1 MKKII
6 YILLGLALAAV
17 VAIAALVSLIDPNQF
32 KPQLVEQ
39 VRKSTGRELV
49 MEGDIGWR
57 FWPSLG
63 LSLEQV
69 ALRNPAGF
77 AEPDLV
83 RFTRGEASVGLLP
96 LLSHKLEIGKVTL
109 SGAHLFIQTK
119 ADGSSNL
126 SDLLKASAEPKGEA
140 TTSEPVATTPPPAS
154 DKQPW
159 QISLQGVEL
168 QQASALL
175 QDDRSGTVSRLEQ
188 LDLNLGQLAVDQWV
202 PVTLAAKGAQ
212 GELAFDL
219 KGSAQLKLAPDASR
233 SELKDVALAGS
244 LSEPTQR
251 LDAFSLKADRLALGE
266 WSSLTL
272 SLQGAQGAAD
282 KPTLAGTLEGT
293 LKARLDENRQLLEV
307 SDAVLAAKLG
317 GDALPRPQM
326 QVKLAGFARAE
337 LGKQNVTLSN
347 LVMGVDDALL
357 SGNGSVQLGAVPR
370 VEFDL
375 KGEKLDVDGWLGQ
388 SAKAAPAAP
397 AAASSGAA
405 APAGTTAQAA
415 APAAKALSTA
425 EPDLT
430 ALKAVDLAGRLQ
442 LGSLRLKGLD
452 LSAVDLQLALAGGQL
467 TLKQFSAGVAGGQ
480 VTASGVLDARQ
491 QPARYQ
497 VHKRVQ
503 GVDVR
508 PLLQTLAQTDLLEGK
523 GDLEVEVQGA
533 GLSELALRSRM
544 QGKVNLKLS
553 DGALH
558 GINLAEMIREA
569 RATLTGKGAD
579 QVKEARKT
587 DFSALTAS
595 FRIADGVARSD
606 DIQLF
611 APALRVKGQGQ
622 TALVPET
629 LDFLFLTSVVESSKG
644 QGGKSVDELKD
655 ITIPVRIGGHWQ
667 APSYRLDVKELL
679 SNNKLLEEKARK
691 EAERGLKKL
700 LGDKADNEGGEGG
713 GRPVAQ
719 GLVQVVT
726 AFRVIAM
733 QSPPRAGSV
742 HCGSL
747 PGKVFKR
754 DAAGVG
760 SKREGC
766 LGRTKM
772 VSLWFYQGADE

>member
-49 MEGDIGWR
+49 IQGDIGWR

-140 TTSEPVATTPPPAS
+140 ASEPAATTPPPAS

-175 QDDRSGTVSRLEQ
+175 QDDRNGTVSRLEQ

-219 KGSAQLKLAPDASR
+219 KGSTQLKLASDASR

-251 LDAFSLKADRLALGE
+251 LDAFSLKADRLALGQ
-266 WSSLTL
+266 WSNLTL

-293 LKARLDENRQLLEV
+293 LKARLDENRQLLEL
-307 SDAVLAAKLG
+307 SDAVLAAKLS

-337 LGKQNVTLSN
+337 LGKQVVTLSN

-370 VEFDL
+370 VGFDL
-375 KGEKLDVDGWLGQ
+375 KGEKLDLDGWLGQ
-388 SAKAAPAAP
+388 PAKAAPVAAT
-397 AAASSGAA
+397 SGAA
-405 APAGTTAQAA
+405 APAGAPAQTA
-415 APAAKALSTA
+415 APAAQALSTA

-430 ALKAVDLAGRLQ
+430 ALKSVDLAGRLQ

-491 QPARYQ
+491 QPALYQ

-523 GDLEVEVQGA
+523 GELEVEAQGS
-533 GLSELALRSRM
+533 GLSEQALRSRM
-544 QGKVNLKLS
+544 QGKVNLRLS

-558 GINLAEMIREA
+558 GINLAQMIREA

-579 QVKEARKT
+579 QVKEVRKT
-587 DFSALTAS
+587 DFSTLTAS
-595 FRIADGVARSD
+595 FQIADGVAQSD

-667 APSYRLDVKELL
+667 APSYKLDVKALL

-700 LGDKADNEGGEGG
+700 LGDKADNEGVKG
-713 GRPVAQ
+713 VADQ
-719 GLVQVVT
+719 LLKGL
-726 AFRVIAM
+726 
-733 QSPPRAGSV
+733 
-742 HCGSL
+742 
-747 PGKVFKR
+747 FK
-754 DAAGVG
+754 
-760 SKREGC
+760 
-766 LGRTKM
+766 
-772 VSLWFYQGADE
+772 

>member
-1 MKKII
+1 M
-6 YILLGLALAAV
+6 LGLALAAV

-32 KPQLVEQ
+32 KPQLAEQ

-49 MEGDIGWR
+49 IQGDIGWR

-63 LSLEQV
+63 LSLEKV

-109 SGAHLFIQTK
+109 SGAHLFIQTR

-126 SDLLKASAEPKGEA
+126 RDLLKASAEPKGEA
-140 TTSEPVATTPPPAS
+140 ASKPVATTPPAAS

-159 QISLQGVEL
+159 QISLQGIALVD
-168 QQASALL
+168 ASALVR
-175 QDDRSGTVSRLEQ
+175 DDLSGTVSRLDR
-188 LDLNLGQLAVDQWV
+188 LDLDLGQLTPGEWV

-219 KGSAQLKLAPDASR
+219 KGQAQLKPAREAMK
-233 SELKDVALAGS
+233 SELKDLNLSGS
-244 LSEPTQR
+244 LNQPAQR
-251 LDAFSLKADRLALGE
+251 LDAFTLKADRLALGE
-266 WSSLTL
+266 WSSLSL
-272 SLQGAQGAAD
+272 SLSGAQGAAD
-282 KPTLAGTLEGT
+282 KPSLVGTLEGT
-293 LKARLDENRQLLEV
+293 LKARLDENRQLLEL
-307 SDAVLAAKLG
+307 SDAVLAAKLS

-337 LGKQNVTLSN
+337 LDKQSVTLSN
-347 LVMGVDDALL
+347 LVMGADDTLL
-357 SGNGSVQLGAVPR
+357 SGSGAVRLGAVPK
-370 VEFDL
+370 VDFDL
-375 KGEKLDVDGWLGQ
+375 KGDKLDLDAWLGQ
-388 SAKAAPAAP
+388 SAKAAPVAAT
-397 AAASSGAA
+397 SGAA
-405 APAGTTAQAA
+405 APAGAPAQTA
-415 APAAKALSTA
+415 APAAQALSTV

-430 ALKAVDLAGRLQ
+430 ALKSVDLAGRLQ
-442 LGSLRLKGLD
+442 LGSLRVKGLD

-467 TLKQFSAGVAGGQ
+467 TLKQFSAGVAGGK
-480 VTASGVLDARQ
+480 VTASGLLDARQ

-523 GDLEVEVQGA
+523 GDLEVEAQGS
-533 GLSELALRSRM
+533 GLSEQALRSRM

-569 RATLTGKGAD
+569 RAILTGKGAD
-579 QVKEARKT
+579 QVKEVRKT

-595 FRIADGVARSD
+595 FQIANGIARSD

-644 QGGKSVDELKD
+644 QGGKTVDELKD

-667 APSYRLDVKELL
+667 APSYKLDVKELL
-679 SNNKLLEEKARK
+679 SNNKVLEEKARK

-700 LGDKADNEGGEGG
+700 LGDKADNEGVKG
-713 GRPVAQ
+713 VADQ
-719 GLVQVVT
+719 LLKGL
-726 AFRVIAM
+726 
-733 QSPPRAGSV
+733 
-742 HCGSL
+742 
-747 PGKVFKR
+747 FK
-754 DAAGVG
+754 
-760 SKREGC
+760 
-766 LGRTKM
+766 
-772 VSLWFYQGADE
+772 

>member
-49 MEGDIGWR
+49 MEGAIGWR

-126 SDLLKASAEPKGEA
+126 SDLLKASAEPKGEV
-140 TTSEPVATTPPPAS
+140 TTSEPAVTTPPPAS

-175 QDDRSGTVSRLEQ
+175 QDDRNGTVSRLEQ

-251 LDAFSLKADRLALGE
+251 LDAFSLKADRLALGQ

-293 LKARLDENRQLLEV
+293 LKARLDENRQLLEI
-307 SDAVLAAKLG
+307 SDAVLAAKLS

-337 LGKQNVTLSN
+337 LGKQVVTLSN

-370 VEFDL
+370 VAFDL
-375 KGEKLDVDGWLGQ
+375 KGEKLDLDSWLGQ
-388 SAKAAPAAP
+388 SKAAPVTAT
-397 AAASSGAA
+397 SGAA
-405 APAGTTAQAA
+405 TPAGTKAQTA

-523 GDLEVEVQGA
+523 GDLEVEAQGS
-533 GLSELALRSRM
+533 GLSEQALRSRM
-544 QGKVNLKLS
+544 QGKVSLRLS

-569 RATLTGKGAD
+569 RATLTGKGVD
-579 QVKEARKT
+579 QVKEVRKT

-622 TALVPET
+622 TALMPET

-655 ITIPVRIGGHWQ
+655 ITIPVRIGGYWQ

-700 LGDKADNEGGEGG
+700 LGDKADNEGVKG
-713 GRPVAQ
+713 VADQ
-719 GLVQVVT
+719 LLKGL
-726 AFRVIAM
+726 
-733 QSPPRAGSV
+733 
-742 HCGSL
+742 
-747 PGKVFKR
+747 FK
-754 DAAGVG
+754 
-760 SKREGC
+760 
-766 LGRTKM
+766 
-772 VSLWFYQGADE
+772 

>member
-49 MEGDIGWR
+49 IQGDIDWR

-63 LSLEQV
+63 LSLEKV

-83 RFTRGEASVGLLP
+83 RFEQGEASVGLLP
-96 LLSHKLEIGKVTL
+96 LLSHRLEIGKVTL
-109 SGAHLFIQTK
+109 SGAHLFIQTR

-126 SDLLKASAEPKGEA
+126 SDLLKASADPKGEA
-140 TTSEPVATTPPPAS
+140 TTEPAATTPPPAS

-159 QISLQGVEL
+159 QISLQGIALVD
-168 QQASALL
+168 ASALVR
-175 QDDRSGTVSRLEQ
+175 DDRSGIVSRLDR
-188 LDLNLGQLAVDQWV
+188 LDLDLGQLTPGEWV
-202 PVTLAAKGAQ
+202 PVTLATKGAQ

-219 KGSAQLKLAPDASR
+219 KGSAQLKLASDASR

-266 WSSLTL
+266 WSSLSL
-272 SLQGAQGAAD
+272 SLSGAQGAAD

-293 LKARLDENRQLLEV
+293 LKARLDENRQLLEI
-307 SDAVLAAKLG
+307 SDAVLAAKLS

-326 QVKLAGFARAE
+326 QLKLAGFARAE
-337 LGKQNVTLSN
+337 LDKQSVALSN
-347 LVMGVDDALL
+347 LVLGADDALL
-357 SGNGSVQLGAVPR
+357 SGSGAVRLGAVPK
-370 VEFDL
+370 VDFDL
-375 KGEKLDVDGWLGQ
+375 KGDKLDLDGWLGQ
-388 SAKAAPAAP
+388 PAKAAPVAAT
-397 AAASSGAA
+397 SGAA
-405 APAGTTAQAA
+405 APGGTTAQAA
-415 APAAKALSTA
+415 APAAQALFTV

-430 ALKAVDLAGRLQ
+430 ALKSVDLAGRLQ
-442 LGSLRLKGLD
+442 LGSLRVKGLD

-467 TLKQFSAGVAGGQ
+467 TLKQFSAGVAGGK
-480 VTASGVLDARQ
+480 VTASGLLDARQ

-523 GDLEVEVQGA
+523 GDLEVQVQGS
-533 GLSELALRSRM
+533 GLSEQALRSRM
-544 QGKVNLKLS
+544 QGQVKLKLS

-579 QVKEARKT
+579 QVKEVRKT

-595 FRIADGVARSD
+595 FQIANGIARSD

-644 QGGKSVDELKD
+644 QGGKTVDELKD

-667 APSYRLDVKELL
+667 APSYKLDVKELL
-679 SNNKLLEEKARK
+679 SNNKVLEEKARK

-700 LGDKADNEGGEGG
+700 LGDKADNEGVKG
-713 GRPVAQ
+713 VADQ
-719 GLVQVVT
+719 LLKGL
-726 AFRVIAM
+726 
-733 QSPPRAGSV
+733 
-742 HCGSL
+742 
-747 PGKVFKR
+747 FK
-754 DAAGVG
+754 
-760 SKREGC
+760 
-766 LGRTKM
+766 
-772 VSLWFYQGADE
+772 

>member
-49 MEGDIGWR
+49 MEGAIGWR

-140 TTSEPVATTPPPAS
+140 TTSEPAATTPPPAS

-159 QISLQGVEL
+159 QISLQGVAL

-251 LDAFSLKADRLALGE
+251 LDAFSLKADRLALGQ

-293 LKARLDENRQLLEV
+293 LKARLDENRQLLEI
-307 SDAVLAAKLG
+307 SDAVLAAKLS

-337 LGKQNVTLSN
+337 LGKQAVTLSN

-357 SGNGSVQLGAVPR
+357 SGNGSVQLGAVPK

-375 KGEKLDVDGWLGQ
+375 
-388 SAKAAPAAP
+388 
-397 AAASSGAA
+397 
-405 APAGTTAQAA
+405 

-491 QPARYQ
+491 LPARYQ

-523 GDLEVEVQGA
+523 GDLEVEAQGS
-533 GLSELALRSRM
+533 GLSEQALRSRM
-544 QGKVNLKLS
+544 QGKVSLRLS

-579 QVKEARKT
+579 QVKEVRKT

-644 QGGKSVDELKD
+644 QGGKTVDELKD

-679 SNNKLLEEKARK
+679 SNNKLLEDKARK

-700 LGDKADNEGGEGG
+700 LGDKADNEGVKG
-713 GRPVAQ
+713 VADQ
-719 GLVQVVT
+719 LLKGL
-726 AFRVIAM
+726 
-733 QSPPRAGSV
+733 
-742 HCGSL
+742 
-747 PGKVFKR
+747 FK
-754 DAAGVG
+754 
-760 SKREGC
+760 
-766 LGRTKM
+766 
-772 VSLWFYQGADE
+772 

>member
-49 MEGDIGWR
+49 IQGDIGWR

-126 SDLLKASAEPKGEA
+126 RDLLKASAEPKGEVA
-140 TTSEPVATTPPPAS
+140 TSEPAATTPPPAS

-251 LDAFSLKADRLALGE
+251 LDAFSLKADRLALGQ

-272 SLQGAQGAAD
+272 SLQGAAE
-282 KPTLAGTLEGT
+282 KPALAGTLEGT
-293 LKARLDENRQLLEV
+293 LKARLDDNRQLLEI
-307 SDAVLAAKLG
+307 SDAVLAAKLS

-337 LGKQNVTLSN
+337 LGKQAVTLSN
-347 LVMGVDDALL
+347 LVMGVDEALL

-370 VEFDL
+370 VAFDL
-375 KGEKLDVDGWLGQ
+375 KGEKLDLDSWLGQ
-388 SAKAAPAAP
+388 PKAAPVAAT
-397 AAASSGAA
+397 SGAA
-405 APAGTTAQAA
+405 APAGTKAQTA
-415 APAAKALSTA
+415 APAAKALSTQ

-523 GDLEVEVQGA
+523 GDLEVEAQGS
-533 GLSELALRSRM
+533 GLSEQALRSRM
-544 QGKVNLKLS
+544 QGKVSLRLS

-579 QVKEARKT
+579 QVKEVRKT

-700 LGDKADNEGGEGG
+700 LGDKADNEGVKG
-713 GRPVAQ
+713 VADQ
-719 GLVQVVT
+719 LLKGL
-726 AFRVIAM
+726 
-733 QSPPRAGSV
+733 
-742 HCGSL
+742 
-747 PGKVFKR
+747 FK
-754 DAAGVG
+754 
-760 SKREGC
+760 
-766 LGRTKM
+766 
-772 VSLWFYQGADE
+772 

>member
-1 MKKII
+1 M
-6 YILLGLALAAV
+6 LGLALAAV

-49 MEGDIGWR
+49 MEGAIGWR

-140 TTSEPVATTPPPAS
+140 TTSEPAATTPPPAS

-175 QDDRSGTVSRLEQ
+175 QDDRNGTVSRLEQ

-251 LDAFSLKADRLALGE
+251 LDAFSLKADRLALGQ

-293 LKARLDENRQLLEV
+293 LKVRLDENRQLLEI
-307 SDAVLAAKLG
+307 SDAVLAAKLS

-326 QVKLAGFARAE
+326 QVKLAGFARVE
-337 LGKQNVTLSN
+337 LGKQAVTLSN

-357 SGNGSVQLGAVPR
+357 SGSGSVQLGAVPR
-370 VEFDL
+370 VAFDL
-375 KGEKLDVDGWLGQ
+375 KGEKLDLDGWLGQ
-388 SAKAAPAAP
+388 PAKTAP
-397 AAASSGAA
+397 AAATSGAA
-405 APAGTTAQAA
+405 APAGAPAQTA
-415 APAAKALSTA
+415 APAAKALSTQ
-425 EPDLT
+425 EPDLA

-491 QPARYQ
+491 QPTRYQ

-523 GDLEVEVQGA
+523 GDLEVEAQGS
-533 GLSELALRSRM
+533 GLSEQALRSRM
-544 QGKVNLKLS
+544 QGKVSLRLS

-579 QVKEARKT
+579 QVKEVRKT

-611 APALRVKGQGQ
+611 APALRVQGQGQ

-700 LGDKADNEGGEGG
+700 LGDKADNEGVKG
-713 GRPVAQ
+713 VADQ
-719 GLVQVVT
+719 LLKGL
-726 AFRVIAM
+726 
-733 QSPPRAGSV
+733 
-742 HCGSL
+742 
-747 PGKVFKR
+747 FK
-754 DAAGVG
+754 
-760 SKREGC
+760 
-766 LGRTKM
+766 
-772 VSLWFYQGADE
+772 

>member
-49 MEGDIGWR
+49 IQGDIGWR

-126 SDLLKASAEPKGEA
+126 SDLLKAPAEPKGEA
-140 TTSEPVATTPPPAS
+140 ATTEPAATTPPPAS

-175 QDDRSGTVSRLEQ
+175 QDDRNGTVSRLEQ
-188 LDLNLGQLAVDQWV
+188 LDLNLGQLAVAQWV

-251 LDAFSLKADRLALGE
+251 LDAFSLKADRLALGQ

-272 SLQGAQGAAD
+272 SLQGAQGASD

-293 LKARLDENRQLLEV
+293 LKARLDENRQLLEI
-307 SDAVLAAKLG
+307 SDAVLAAKLS

-337 LGKQNVTLSN
+337 LGKQAVTLSN

-370 VEFDL
+370 VGFDL
-375 KGEKLDVDGWLGQ
+375 KGEKLDLDGWLGQ
-388 SAKAAPAAP
+388 PAKAAPATATSGAGALAQTTVP
-397 AAASSGAA
+397 AA
-405 APAGTTAQAA
+405 Q
-415 APAAKALSTA
+415 ALSMA

-430 ALKAVDLAGRLQ
+430 ALKSVDLAGRLQ

-523 GDLEVEVQGA
+523 GDLEVEAQGS
-533 GLSELALRSRM
+533 GLSEQALRSRM
-544 QGKVNLKLS
+544 QGKVNLRLS

-558 GINLAEMIREA
+558 GINLAQMIREA

-579 QVKEARKT
+579 QVKEVRKT

-595 FRIADGVARSD
+595 FQIADGVARSD

-667 APSYRLDVKELL
+667 APSYKLDVKELL
-679 SNNKLLEEKARK
+679 SNNKVLEEKARK

-700 LGDKADNEGGEGG
+700 LGDKADNEGVKG
-713 GRPVAQ
+713 VADQ
-719 GLVQVVT
+719 LLKGL
-726 AFRVIAM
+726 
-733 QSPPRAGSV
+733 
-742 HCGSL
+742 
-747 PGKVFKR
+747 FK
-754 DAAGVG
+754 
-760 SKREGC
+760 
-766 LGRTKM
+766 
-772 VSLWFYQGADE
+772 

>member
-49 MEGDIGWR
+49 IQGDIGWR

-83 RFTRGEASVGLLP
+83 RFTRGEASVGLLS
-96 LLSHKLEIGKVTL
+96 LLSHRLEIGKVTL
-109 SGAHLFIQTK
+109 SGAHLFIQTR

-126 SDLLKASAEPKGEA
+126 RDLIQASADPKGEA
-140 TTSEPVATTPPPAS
+140 TTSEPAATTPPVAS

-159 QISLQGVEL
+159 QISLQGIALVD
-168 QQASALL
+168 ASALVR
-175 QDDRSGTVSRLEQ
+175 DDRSGTVSRLDR
-188 LDLNLGQLAVDQWV
+188 LDLDLGQLTPGEWV

-212 GELAFDL
+212 GDLAFDL
-219 KGSAQLKLAPDASR
+219 KGSAQLKLAREAMK
-233 SELKDVALAGS
+233 SELKDLHLSGS
-244 LSEPTQR
+244 LNQPTQR
-251 LDAFSLKADRLALGE
+251 LDAFSLKADRLALGQ

-293 LKARLDENRQLLEV
+293 LKARLDENRQLLEI
-307 SDAVLAAKLG
+307 SDAVLAAKLS

-326 QVKLAGFARAE
+326 QLKLAGFARAE
-337 LGKQNVTLSN
+337 LYKQAVTLSN

-357 SGNGSVQLGAVPR
+357 SGSGAVRLGAVPK
-370 VEFDL
+370 VDFDL
-375 KGEKLDVDGWLGQ
+375 KGDKLDLDSWLGQ
-388 SAKAAPAAP
+388 PARTAS
-397 AAASSGAA
+397 AAATSGAA
-405 APAGTTAQAA
+405 APAG
-415 APAAKALSTA
+415 APAQTAAQALSTA

-430 ALKAVDLAGRLQ
+430 ALKSVDLAGRLQ

-467 TLKQFSAGVAGGQ
+467 TLKQFSAGVAGGK
-480 VTASGVLDARQ
+480 VTASGLLDARQ

-523 GDLEVEVQGA
+523 GDLEVEVQGS
-533 GLSELALRSRM
+533 GLSEQALRSRM

-579 QVKEARKT
+579 QVKEVRKT

-595 FRIADGVARSD
+595 FQIANGIARSD

-644 QGGKSVDELKD
+644 QGGKTVDELKD

-667 APSYRLDVKELL
+667 APSYKLDVKELL
-679 SNNKLLEEKARK
+679 SNNKVLEEKARK

-700 LGDKADNEGGEGG
+700 LGDKADNEGVKG
-713 GRPVAQ
+713 VADQ
-719 GLVQVVT
+719 LLKGL
-726 AFRVIAM
+726 
-733 QSPPRAGSV
+733 
-742 HCGSL
+742 
-747 PGKVFKR
+747 FK
-754 DAAGVG
+754 
-760 SKREGC
+760 
-766 LGRTKM
+766 
-772 VSLWFYQGADE
+772 

>member
-17 VAIAALVSLIDPNQF
+17 VAITALVSLIDPNQF

-49 MEGDIGWR
+49 IQGDIGWR

-109 SGAHLFIQTK
+109 SGAHLFIQTR

-140 TTSEPVATTPPPAS
+140 TTSEPAATTPPAAS
-154 DKQPW
+154 DERPW

-168 QQASALL
+168 QQASALV
-175 QDDRSGTVSRLEQ
+175 QDDRNGTASRLEQ

-219 KGSAQLKLAPDASR
+219 KGSAQLKLAREAMK
-233 SELKDVALAGS
+233 SELKDLNLSGS
-244 LSEPTQR
+244 LNQPAQR
-251 LDAFSLKADRLALGE
+251 LDAFTLKADRLALGE
-266 WSSLTL
+266 WSSLSL
-272 SLQGAQGAAD
+272 SLSGAQGAAD

-293 LKARLDENRQLLEV
+293 LKARLDENRQLLEI
-307 SDAVLAAKLG
+307 SDAVLAAKLS

-337 LGKQNVTLSN
+337 LDKQAVTLSN

-357 SGNGSVQLGAVPR
+357 SGSGAVRLGAVPK
-370 VEFDL
+370 VDFDL
-375 KGEKLDVDGWLGQ
+375 KGEKLDLDGWLGQ
-388 SAKAAPAAP
+388 PAKAAPVAAT
-397 AAASSGAA
+397 SGAA
-405 APAGTTAQAA
+405 APAGAKDQAA
-415 APAAKALSTA
+415 APANRALSTA

-430 ALKAVDLAGRLQ
+430 ALKAVELAGRLQ

-523 GDLEVEVQGA
+523 GDLEVEAQGS
-533 GLSELALRSRM
+533 GLSEQALRSRM

-579 QVKEARKT
+579 QVKEVRKT

-595 FRIADGVARSD
+595 FQIANGIARSN

-644 QGGKSVDELKD
+644 QGGKTVDELKD

-667 APSYRLDVKELL
+667 APSYKLDVKALL
-679 SNNKLLEEKARK
+679 SNNKVLEEKARK

-700 LGDKADNEGGEGG
+700 LGDKADNEGVKG
-713 GRPVAQ
+713 VADQ
-719 GLVQVVT
+719 LLKGL
-726 AFRVIAM
+726 
-733 QSPPRAGSV
+733 
-742 HCGSL
+742 
-747 PGKVFKR
+747 FK
-754 DAAGVG
+754 
-760 SKREGC
+760 
-766 LGRTKM
+766 
-772 VSLWFYQGADE
+772 

>member
-49 MEGDIGWR
+49 IQGDIGWR

-63 LSLEQV
+63 LSLEKV

-83 RFTRGEASVGLLP
+83 RFEQGEASVGLLP
-96 LLSHKLEIGKVTL
+96 LLSHRLEIGKVTL
-109 SGAHLFIQTK
+109 SGAHLFIQTR

-126 SDLLKASAEPKGEA
+126 RDLLQASADPKGEA
-140 TTSEPVATTPPPAS
+140 TSEPAATTPPAAS

-159 QISLQGVEL
+159 QISLQGIALVD
-168 QQASALL
+168 ASALVR
-175 QDDRSGTVSRLEQ
+175 DDRSGTVSRLDR
-188 LDLNLGQLAVDQWV
+188 LDLDLGQLTPGEWV

-212 GELAFDL
+212 GDLAFDL
-219 KGSAQLKLAPDASR
+219 KGQAQLKPAREAMK
-233 SELKDVALAGS
+233 SELKDLNLSGS
-244 LSEPTQR
+244 LNQPTQR

-266 WSSLTL
+266 WSSLSL
-272 SLQGAQGAAD
+272 SLSGAQGAAD

-293 LKARLDENRQLLEV
+293 LKARLDENRQLLEL
-307 SDAVLAAKLG
+307 SDAVLAAKLS

-326 QVKLAGFARAE
+326 QLKLAGFARAE
-337 LGKQNVTLSN
+337 LDKQAVTLSN

-357 SGNGSVQLGAVPR
+357 SGSGAVRLGAVPK
-370 VEFDL
+370 VDFDL
-375 KGEKLDVDGWLGQ
+375 KGEKLDLDGWLGQ
-388 SAKAAPAAP
+388 PAKAAPVAAT
-397 AAASSGAA
+397 SGAA
-405 APAGTTAQAA
+405 APAGTPTQTAV
-415 APAAKALSTA
+415 PANRALSTA

-430 ALKAVDLAGRLQ
+430 ALKSVDLAGRLQ

-503 GVDVR
+503 GVEVR

-523 GDLEVEVQGA
+523 GDLEVEVQGS
-533 GLSELALRSRM
+533 GLSEQALRSRM

-579 QVKEARKT
+579 QVKEVRKT

-595 FRIADGVARSD
+595 FQIADGIARSD

-644 QGGKSVDELKD
+644 QGGKTVDELKD

-667 APSYRLDVKELL
+667 APSYKLDVKALL
-679 SNNKLLEEKARK
+679 SNNKVLEEKARK

-700 LGDKADNEGGEGG
+700 LGDKADNEGVKG
-713 GRPVAQ
+713 VADQ
-719 GLVQVVT
+719 LLKGL
-726 AFRVIAM
+726 
-733 QSPPRAGSV
+733 
-742 HCGSL
+742 
-747 PGKVFKR
+747 FK
-754 DAAGVG
+754 
-760 SKREGC
+760 
-766 LGRTKM
+766 
-772 VSLWFYQGADE
+772 

>member
-49 MEGDIGWR
+49 IQGDIGWR

-63 LSLEQV
+63 LSLEKV

-109 SGAHLFIQTK
+109 SGAHLFIQTR

-140 TTSEPVATTPPPAS
+140 TSEPAATTPPPAN

-168 QQASALL
+168 QQASALV
-175 QDDRSGTVSRLEQ
+175 QDDRNGTVSRLEQ

-219 KGSAQLKLAPDASR
+219 KGSAQLKLASDASR

-251 LDAFSLKADRLALGE
+251 LDAFSLKADRLALGQ
-266 WSSLTL
+266 WSSLSL
-272 SLQGAQGAAD
+272 SLSGAQGAAD

-293 LKARLDENRQLLEV
+293 LKARLDENRQLLEL
-307 SDAVLAAKLG
+307 SDAVLAAKLS

-326 QVKLAGFARAE
+326 QLKLAGFARAE
-337 LGKQNVTLSN
+337 LDKQAVTLSN

-357 SGNGSVQLGAVPR
+357 SGSGAVRLGAVPK
-370 VEFDL
+370 VDFDL
-375 KGEKLDVDGWLGQ
+375 KGAKLDLDSWLGQ
-388 SAKAAPAAP
+388 PARTAS
-397 AAASSGAA
+397 AAATSGAA
-405 APAGTTAQAA
+405 APAG
-415 APAAKALSTA
+415 APAQTAAQALSTA

-430 ALKAVDLAGRLQ
+430 ALKSVDLAGRLQ

-467 TLKQFSAGVAGGQ
+467 TLKQFSAGVAGGK
-480 VTASGVLDARQ
+480 VTASGLLDARQ

-523 GDLEVEVQGA
+523 GDLEVEVQGS
-533 GLSELALRSRM
+533 GLSEQALRSRM

-579 QVKEARKT
+579 QVKEVRKT

-595 FRIADGVARSD
+595 FQIADGVARSD

-644 QGGKSVDELKD
+644 QGGKTVDELKD

-667 APSYRLDVKELL
+667 APSYKLDVKELL
-679 SNNKLLEEKARK
+679 SNNKVLEEKARK

-700 LGDKADNEGGEGG
+700 LGDKADNEGVKG
-713 GRPVAQ
+713 VADQ
-719 GLVQVVT
+719 LLKGL
-726 AFRVIAM
+726 
-733 QSPPRAGSV
+733 
-742 HCGSL
+742 
-747 PGKVFKR
+747 FK
-754 DAAGVG
+754 
-760 SKREGC
+760 
-766 LGRTKM
+766 
-772 VSLWFYQGADE
+772 

>member
-1 MKKII
+1 
-6 YILLGLALAAV
+6 
-17 VAIAALVSLIDPNQF
+17 P
-32 KPQLVEQ
+32 
-39 VRKSTGRELV
+39 
-49 MEGDIGWR
+49 
-57 FWPSLG
+57 PS
-63 LSLEQV
+63 
-69 ALRNPAGF
+69 
-77 AEPDLV
+77 
-83 RFTRGEASVGLLP
+83 
-96 LLSHKLEIGKVTL
+96 
-109 SGAHLFIQTK
+109 
-119 ADGSSNL
+119 
-126 SDLLKASAEPKGEA
+126 
-140 TTSEPVATTPPPAS
+140 S

-175 QDDRSGTVSRLEQ
+175 QDDRNGTVSRLEQ

-202 PVTLAAKGAQ
+202 SVTLAAKGVQ

-251 LDAFSLKADRLALGE
+251 LDAFSLKADRLALGQ

-293 LKARLDENRQLLEV
+293 LKARLDESRQLLEL
-307 SDAVLAAKLG
+307 SDAVLAAKLS

-337 LGKQNVTLSN
+337 LGKQAVTLSN

-370 VEFDL
+370 VAFDL
-375 KGEKLDVDGWLGQ
+375 KGEKLDLDSWLGQ
-388 SAKAAPAAP
+388 PAKAAPVAATSGAGAP
-397 AAASSGAA
+397 AQ
-405 APAGTTAQAA
+405 TTV
-415 APAAKALSTA
+415 PAAQALSTA

-430 ALKAVDLAGRLQ
+430 VLKTVDLAGRLQ

-480 VTASGVLDARQ
+480 VTASGVLDTRQ

-523 GDLEVEVQGA
+523 GDLEAEAQGS
-533 GLSELALRSRM
+533 GLSEQALRSRM
-544 QGKVNLKLS
+544 QGKVSLRLS

-579 QVKEARKT
+579 QVKEVRKT

-667 APSYRLDVKELL
+667 APSYRLDVKALL

-700 LGDKADNEGGEGG
+700 LGDKADNEGVKG
-713 GRPVAQ
+713 VADQ
-719 GLVQVVT
+719 LLKGL
-726 AFRVIAM
+726 
-733 QSPPRAGSV
+733 
-742 HCGSL
+742 
-747 PGKVFKR
+747 FK
-754 DAAGVG
+754 
-760 SKREGC
+760 
-766 LGRTKM
+766 
-772 VSLWFYQGADE
+772 

>member
-32 KPQLVEQ
+32 KPQLAEQ

-49 MEGDIGWR
+49 IQGDIGWR

-63 LSLEQV
+63 LSLEKV

-83 RFTRGEASVGLLP
+83 RFEQGEASVGLLP
-96 LLSHKLEIGKVTL
+96 LLSHRLEIGKVTL
-109 SGAHLFIQTK
+109 SGAHLFIQTR
-119 ADGSSNL
+119 ANGSSNL
-126 SDLLKASAEPKGEA
+126 SDLLKASADPKGEA
-140 TTSEPVATTPPPAS
+140 TTEPAATTPPPAS

-159 QISLQGVEL
+159 QISLQGIALVD
-168 QQASALL
+168 ASALVR
-175 QDDRSGTVSRLEQ
+175 DDRSGTVSRLDR
-188 LDLNLGQLAVDQWV
+188 LDLDLGQLTPGEWI

-212 GELAFDL
+212 GDLAFDL
-219 KGSAQLKLAPDASR
+219 KGQVQLKPAREAMK
-233 SELKDVALAGS
+233 SELKDLNLSGS
-244 LSEPTQR
+244 LNQQAQR
-251 LDAFSLKADRLALGE
+251 LDAFTLKADRLALGQ

-272 SLQGAQGAAD
+272 SLQGAQGASD
-282 KPTLAGTLEGT
+282 KPSLAGTLEGT
-293 LKARLDENRQLLEV
+293 LKARLDENRQLLEL
-307 SDAVLAAKLG
+307 SDAVLAAKLS
-317 GDALPRPQM
+317 GDSLPRPQM

-337 LGKQNVTLSN
+337 LDKQSVALSN

-357 SGNGSVQLGAVPR
+357 SGSGAVRLGAVPK
-370 VEFDL
+370 VDFDL
-375 KGEKLDVDGWLGQ
+375 KGDKLDLDAWLGQ
-388 SAKAAPAAP
+388 SAKAAPAA
-397 AAASSGAA
+397 ATSGAA
-405 APAGTTAQAA
+405 APAGAQAQTA
-415 APAAKALSTA
+415 APAAQALSTA

-430 ALKAVDLAGRLQ
+430 ALKSVDLAGRLQ

-467 TLKQFSAGVAGGQ
+467 TLKQFSAGVAGGK
-480 VTASGVLDARQ
+480 VTASGLLDARQ

-523 GDLEVEVQGA
+523 GDLEVEAQGS
-533 GLSELALRSRM
+533 GLSEQALRSRM

-579 QVKEARKT
+579 QVKEVRKT

-595 FRIADGVARSD
+595 FQIANGVARSD

-644 QGGKSVDELKD
+644 QGGKTVDELKD

-667 APSYRLDVKELL
+667 APSYKLDVKALL
-679 SNNKLLEEKARK
+679 SNNKVLEEKARK

-700 LGDKADNEGGEGG
+700 LGDKADNEGVKG
-713 GRPVAQ
+713 VADQ
-719 GLVQVVT
+719 LLKGL
-726 AFRVIAM
+726 
-733 QSPPRAGSV
+733 
-742 HCGSL
+742 
-747 PGKVFKR
+747 FK
-754 DAAGVG
+754 
-760 SKREGC
+760 
-766 LGRTKM
+766 
-772 VSLWFYQGADE
+772 

>member
-32 KPQLVEQ
+32 KPQLAEQ
-39 VRKSTGRELV
+39 VRKSTGRDLV

-63 LSLEQV
+63 LSLEKVQ
-69 ALRNPAGF
+69 LRNPAGF
-77 AEPDLV
+77 AEPDLL
-83 RFTRGEASVGLLP
+83 RFTQGDASVALLP
-96 LLSHKLEIGKVTL
+96 LLSHRLEIGKVTL

-126 SDLLKASAEPKGEA
+126 NGLVKTATADKSDGAQSPAGDSQPAAPAASEEK
-140 TTSEPVATTPPPAS
+140 
-154 DKQPW
+154 PW
-159 QISLQGVEL
+159 QISLQGVALVE
-168 QQASALL
+168 ASALVR
-175 QDDRSGTVSRLEQ
+175 DDRSGAVSRLDR
-188 LDLNLGQLAVDQWV
+188 LDLDLGQLTPGEWV

-212 GELAFDL
+212 GDRAFDL
-219 KGSAQLKLAPDASR
+219 KGQAQLKLARELKA
-233 SELKDVALAGS
+233 SELKDLTLGGS

-251 LDAFSLKADRLALGE
+251 LDAFSLKADRLALGQ
-266 WSSLTL
+266 WSSLEL
-272 SLQGAQGAAD
+272 SLSGAQGAAD
-282 KPTLAGTLEGT
+282 QPTLAGTLEGT
-293 LKARLDENRQLLEV
+293 LKARLDQGLQLLEV
-307 SDAVLAAKLG
+307 SDAVLAARLS
-317 GDALPRPQM
+317 GDSLPRPQM
-326 QVKLAGFARAE
+326 NLKLAGFARAE
-337 LGKQNVTLSN
+337 LDKQTVTLSN
-347 LVMGVDDALL
+347 LVMGADDALL
-357 SGNGSVQLGAVPR
+357 SGSGAVHLGAVPK

-375 KGEKLDVDGWLGQ
+375 KGEKLDLDAWLGQ
-388 SAKAAPAAP
+388 AAPAKAAAAPAAP
-397 AAASSGAA
+397 AKG
-405 APAGTTAQAA
+405 GDKGA
-415 APAAKALSTA
+415 APAAKALSTM
-425 EPDLT
+425 EPDLA
-430 ALKAVDLAGRLQ
+430 ALKSVDLAGRLQ

-467 TLKQFSAGVAGGQ
+467 SLKQFSAAVAGGQ

-497 VHKRVQ
+497 VHKRIQ

-508 PLLQTLAQTDLLEGK
+508 PLLQTLAQNDRLEGK
-523 GDLEVEVQGA
+523 GDLEVQVQGT
-533 GLSELALRSRM
+533 GLSEQALRSQM
-544 QGKVNLKLS
+544 QGKVSLRLS

-587 DFSALTAS
+587 DFSALTAN
-595 FRIADGVARSD
+595 FQIANGVARSD
-606 DIQLF
+606 DIQLL

-655 ITIPVRIGGHWQ
+655 VTIPVRIGGHWQ

-679 SNNKLLEEKARK
+679 GNNKVLEEKARK

-700 LGDKADNEGGEGG
+700 LGDKADDEQIKG
-713 GRPVAQ
+713 VADQ
-719 GLVQVVT
+719 LLKGL
-726 AFRVIAM
+726 
-733 QSPPRAGSV
+733 
-742 HCGSL
+742 
-747 PGKVFKR
+747 FK
-754 DAAGVG
+754 
-760 SKREGC
+760 
-766 LGRTKM
+766 
-772 VSLWFYQGADE
+772 

>member
-1 MKKII
+1 M
-6 YILLGLALAAV
+6 LGLALAAV

-32 KPQLVEQ
+32 KPQLAEQ

-49 MEGDIGWR
+49 IQGDIGWR

-63 LSLEQV
+63 LSLEKV

-83 RFTRGEASVGLLP
+83 RFEQGEASVGLLP
-96 LLSHKLEIGKVTL
+96 LLSHRLEIGKVTL
-109 SGAHLFIQTK
+109 SGAHLFIQTR

-126 SDLLKASAEPKGEA
+126 SDLLKASADPKGEA
-140 TTSEPVATTPPPAS
+140 TTEPAATTPPPAS

-159 QISLQGVEL
+159 QISLQGIALVD
-168 QQASALL
+168 ASALVR
-175 QDDRSGTVSRLEQ
+175 DDRSGTISRLDR
-188 LDLNLGQLAVDQWV
+188 LDLDLGQLTPGEWI

-212 GELAFDL
+212 GDLAFDL
-219 KGSAQLKLAPDASR
+219 KGQVQLKPAREAMK
-233 SELKDVALAGS
+233 SELKDLNLSGS
-244 LSEPTQR
+244 LNQQAQR
-251 LDAFSLKADRLALGE
+251 LDAFTLKADRLALGQ

-272 SLQGAQGAAD
+272 SLQGAQGASD
-282 KPTLAGTLEGT
+282 KPSLAGTLEGT
-293 LKARLDENRQLLEV
+293 LKARLDENRQLLEL
-307 SDAVLAAKLG
+307 SDAVLAAKLS
-317 GDALPRPQM
+317 GDSLPRPQM

-337 LGKQNVTLSN
+337 LDKQSVALSN

-357 SGNGSVQLGAVPR
+357 SGSGAVRLGAVPK
-370 VEFDL
+370 VDFDL
-375 KGEKLDVDGWLGQ
+375 KGDKLDLDAWLGQ
-388 SAKAAPAAP
+388 SAKAAPAA
-397 AAASSGAA
+397 ATSGAA
-405 APAGTTAQAA
+405 APAGAQAQTA
-415 APAAKALSTA
+415 APAAQALSTA

-430 ALKAVDLAGRLQ
+430 ALKSVDLAGRLQ

-467 TLKQFSAGVAGGQ
+467 TLKQFSAGVAGGK
-480 VTASGVLDARQ
+480 VTASGLLDARQ

-523 GDLEVEVQGA
+523 GDLEVEAQGS
-533 GLSELALRSRM
+533 GLSEQALRSRM

-579 QVKEARKT
+579 QVKEVRKT

-595 FRIADGVARSD
+595 FQIANGVARSD

-644 QGGKSVDELKD
+644 QGGKTVDELKD

-667 APSYRLDVKELL
+667 APSYKLDVKALL
-679 SNNKLLEEKARK
+679 SNNKVLEEKARK

-700 LGDKADNEGGEGG
+700 LGDKADNEGVKG
-713 GRPVAQ
+713 VADQ
-719 GLVQVVT
+719 LLKGL
-726 AFRVIAM
+726 
-733 QSPPRAGSV
+733 
-742 HCGSL
+742 
-747 PGKVFKR
+747 FK
-754 DAAGVG
+754 
-760 SKREGC
+760 
-766 LGRTKM
+766 
-772 VSLWFYQGADE
+772 

>member
-32 KPQLVEQ
+32 KPQLAEQ

-49 MEGDIGWR
+49 IQGDIGWR

-63 LSLEQV
+63 LSLEKV

-83 RFTRGEASVGLLP
+83 RFEQGEASVGLLP
-96 LLSHKLEIGKVTL
+96 LLSHRLEIGKVTL
-109 SGAHLFIQTK
+109 SGAHLFIQTR

-126 SDLLKASAEPKGEA
+126 SDLLKASADPKGEA
-140 TTSEPVATTPPPAS
+140 TTEPAATTPPPAS

-159 QISLQGVEL
+159 QISLQGIALVD
-168 QQASALL
+168 ASALVR
-175 QDDRSGTVSRLEQ
+175 DDRSGTISRLDR
-188 LDLNLGQLAVDQWV
+188 LDLDLGQLTPGEWI

-212 GELAFDL
+212 GDLAFDL
-219 KGSAQLKLAPDASR
+219 KGQVQLKPAREAMK
-233 SELKDVALAGS
+233 SELKDLNLSGS
-244 LSEPTQR
+244 LNQQAQR
-251 LDAFSLKADRLALGE
+251 LDAFTLKADRLALGQ

-272 SLQGAQGAAD
+272 SLQGAQGASD
-282 KPTLAGTLEGT
+282 KPSLAGTLEGT
-293 LKARLDENRQLLEV
+293 LKARLDENRQLLEL
-307 SDAVLAAKLG
+307 SDAVLAAKLS
-317 GDALPRPQM
+317 GDSLPRPQM

-337 LGKQNVTLSN
+337 LDKQSVALSN

-357 SGNGSVQLGAVPR
+357 SGSGAVRLGAVPK
-370 VEFDL
+370 VDFDL
-375 KGEKLDVDGWLGQ
+375 KGDKLDLDAWLGQ
-388 SAKAAPAAP
+388 SAKAAPAA
-397 AAASSGAA
+397 ATSGAA
-405 APAGTTAQAA
+405 APAGAQAQTA
-415 APAAKALSTA
+415 APAAQALSTA

-430 ALKAVDLAGRLQ
+430 ALKSVDLAGRLQ

-467 TLKQFSAGVAGGQ
+467 TLKQFSAGVAGGK
-480 VTASGVLDARQ
+480 VTASGLLDARQ

-523 GDLEVEVQGA
+523 GDLEVEAQGS
-533 GLSELALRSRM
+533 GLSEQALRSRM

-579 QVKEARKT
+579 QVKEVRKT

-595 FRIADGVARSD
+595 FQIANGVARSD

-644 QGGKSVDELKD
+644 QGGKTVDELKD

-667 APSYRLDVKELL
+667 APSYKLDVKALL
-679 SNNKLLEEKARK
+679 SNNKVLEEKARK

-700 LGDKADNEGGEGG
+700 LGDKADNEGVKG
-713 GRPVAQ
+713 VADQ
-719 GLVQVVT
+719 LLKGL
-726 AFRVIAM
+726 
-733 QSPPRAGSV
+733 
-742 HCGSL
+742 
-747 PGKVFKR
+747 FK
-754 DAAGVG
+754 
-760 SKREGC
+760 
-766 LGRTKM
+766 
-772 VSLWFYQGADE
+772 

>member
-39 VRKSTGRELV
+39 VGKSTGRELV
-49 MEGDIGWR
+49 IQGDIGWR

-63 LSLEQV
+63 LSLEKV

-83 RFTRGEASVGLLP
+83 RFEQGEASVGLLP

-126 SDLLKASAEPKGEA
+126 RDLLKASAEPKGEA
-140 TTSEPVATTPPPAS
+140 ATTEPVATTPPAAS

-159 QISLQGVEL
+159 LISLQGIALVD
-168 QQASALL
+168 ASALVR
-175 QDDRSGTVSRLEQ
+175 DDRSGTVSRLDR
-188 LDLNLGQLAVDQWV
+188 LDLDLGQLTPGEWV

-212 GELAFDL
+212 GDLAFDL
-219 KGSAQLKLAPDASR
+219 KGQAQLKPAREAMK
-233 SELKDVALAGS
+233 SELKDLNLSGS
-244 LSEPTQR
+244 LNQPAQR
-251 LDAFSLKADRLALGE
+251 LDAFTLKADRLALGE
-266 WSSLTL
+266 WSSLSL
-272 SLQGAQGAAD
+272 SLSGAQGAAD

-293 LKARLDENRQLLEV
+293 LKARLDENRQLLEL
-307 SDAVLAAKLG
+307 SDAVLAAKLS

-326 QVKLAGFARAE
+326 QLKLAGFARAE
-337 LGKQNVTLSN
+337 LDKQAVTFSN
-347 LVMGVDDALL
+347 LVLGADDTLL
-357 SGNGSVQLGAVPR
+357 SGSGAVRLGAEPKVD
-370 VEFDL
+370 FDL
-375 KGEKLDVDGWLGQ
+375 KGDKLDLDGWLGQ
-388 SAKAAPAAP
+388 SAKAAPAA
-397 AAASSGAA
+397 ATSGAA
-405 APAGTTAQAA
+405 APAG
-415 APAAKALSTA
+415 APAQTAAQALSTA

-430 ALKAVDLAGRLQ
+430 ALKSVDLAGRLQ

-467 TLKQFSAGVAGGQ
+467 TLKQFSAGVAGGK
-480 VTASGVLDARQ
+480 VTASGLLDARQ

-523 GDLEVEVQGA
+523 GDLEVEVQGS
-533 GLSELALRSRM
+533 GLSEQALRSRM

-579 QVKEARKT
+579 QVKEVRKT

-595 FRIADGVARSD
+595 FQIANGIARSD

-644 QGGKSVDELKD
+644 QGGKTVDELKD

-679 SNNKLLEEKARK
+679 SNNKVLEEKARK

-700 LGDKADNEGGEGG
+700 LGDKADNEGVKG
-713 GRPVAQ
+713 VADQ
-719 GLVQVVT
+719 LLKGL
-726 AFRVIAM
+726 
-733 QSPPRAGSV
+733 
-742 HCGSL
+742 
-747 PGKVFKR
+747 FK
-754 DAAGVG
+754 
-760 SKREGC
+760 
-766 LGRTKM
+766 
-772 VSLWFYQGADE
+772 